1 MSIQSQIARLA
12 ENVHDTLMAIA
23 EKGGAI
29 PEAATSDH
37 MASAVLSIPGAR
49 LNFEVLG
56 GETAPESPEENTIWV
71 NTAQTITGWAL
82 RMDAPETPE
91 EGMVHISLGYFG
103 TVEINALEENE
114 IQMYPIAAKQYTGGA
129 WMDVPMR
136 IWREGAWADPWN
148 ALLYSSG
155 TAYAPCESYVINGTV
170 TMGGTTITAK
180 TQAGKDSHAYAR
192 FGPVPIDHVDSV
204 EAVFTAADTI
214 DDASHYCD
222 IFVSQSVS
230 ETYDAAAVKVMGNI
244 KTKGG
249 TGTYTLDLSA
259 AGLTGQYSIFVG
271 THAPSWGNARSIQ
284 ISSVTATMGG

>member
-49 LNFEVLG
+49 LNFEVAG
-56 GETAPESPEENTIWV
+56 GETAPESPQENTIFV
-71 NTAQTITGWAL
+71 NTAQPITGWAL

-103 TVEINALEENE
+103 TVDINALKENE
-114 IQMYPIAAKQYTGGA
+114 IQLYPIAAKQYTGGA

-136 IWREGAWADPWN
+136 IWRDGAWADPWN

-155 TAYAPCESYVINGTV
+155 VAYAPCEGYVINGTA
-170 TMGGTTITAK
+170 TMGDTYITLK
-180 TQAGKDSHAYAR
+180 TRASKDSHAYAR
-192 FGPVPIDHVDSV
+192 FGPVPIDHVDSI
-204 EAVFTAADTI
+204 EAVFTVGDTI

-222 IFVSQSVS
+222 IFVSQDVN
-230 ETYDAAAVKVMGNI
+230 ETYDSASVKTMGDI

-249 TGTYTLDLSA
+249 TRTYTLDLSA
-259 AGLTGQYSIFVG
+259 AGLTGQHYIFVG
-271 THAPSWGNARSIQ
+271 THAPSWGNARSMQ
-284 ISSVTATMGG
+284 ISGVTATMGG